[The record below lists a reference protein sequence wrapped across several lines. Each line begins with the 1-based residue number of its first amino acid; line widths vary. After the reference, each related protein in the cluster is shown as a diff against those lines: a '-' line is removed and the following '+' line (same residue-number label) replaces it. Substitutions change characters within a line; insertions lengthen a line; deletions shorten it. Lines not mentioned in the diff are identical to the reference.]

1 MTQIARYAQFKKVEI
16 KSVKGWIKLNLT
28 MTGSV
33 LQETIDS
40 GASSI
45 ETRFEVESSADA
57 KVVEGILRLARKGC
71 WARQMIEKGTRFDDT
86 LVLNGKDIKLT
97 L

>member
-33 LQETIDS
+33 LQETIDA

-45 ETRFEVESSADA
+45 ETRFEVESDADA
-57 KVVEGILRLARKGC
+57 ATVENILRLARKGC
-71 WARQMIEKGTRFDDT
+71 WARQMIEKGTKFEDT
-86 LVLNGKDIKLT
+86 LVLNGKDIKLK